1 VSILHRPIEGVIFDF
16 GRVLSEFDFQRFYA
30 AIQRRSALSPD
41 AFASRLH
48 EAHPLGVAYETGDL
62 SSDEF
67 YDAVVRLAALDMPKE
82 EFIRA
87 YADIFSPI
95 PSTWSVVRE
104 LKGRVRLGLLSNTTE
119 WHFEHWI
126 KKVSIFP
133 LFDSVTLSYV
143 VRAMK
148 PDPKIYRAA
157 LASMN
162 LPPEAC
168 VFFDDIEEN
177 AAGAR
182 ALGIHAFQYTS
193 HQQLL
198 SDLASVGITVNIS

>member
-1 VSILHRPIEGVIFDF
+1 VSTLRRPVTGVIFDF
-16 GRVLSEFDFQRFYA
+16 GRVLSDFDFQRFYT
-30 AIQRRSALSPD
+30 AIQRRSSLTPGE
-41 AFASRLH
+41 FAARLH

-62 SSDEF
+62 TSDEF
-67 YDAVVRLAALDMPKE
+67 YESVVRLAALAMPRE

-87 YADIFSPI
+87 YADIFTPI
-95 PSTWSVVRE
+95 HSTWSVVRA

-126 KKVSIFP
+126 RQVSIFP

-148 PDPKIYRAA
+148 PDPRIYRAA
-157 LASMN
+157 LASMD

-182 ALGIHAFQYTS
+182 AAGMLGFRYTT

-198 SDLASVGITVNIS
+198 ADLASVGITISGV